1 MEHNADMG
9 IMREERAKTH
19 NSTEERERKS
29 GELRVRKPGAE
40 IVVERKGKGMFEMLD
55 GTWGYYITS
64 NNQLLSCWPGT
75 SNLNY

>member
-1 MEHNADMG
+1 MG

-40 IVVERKGKGMFEMLD
+40 IVVERKGKGKGCLKCST
-55 GTWGYYITS
+55 GLGGIILLVITS
-64 NNQLLSCWPGT
+64 FFLVGLELQI
-75 SNLNY
+75 